1 MIFRSILFSLL
12 IYAGNSFGQCA
23 TRIHVSRAD
32 SLFNLQITKDNFR
45 KGIVFLTLDTI
56 NMSDIY
62 APSNFLETE
71 NPELIIKNYK
81 RFMKSLEIEGSYYNY
96 YELFNSPFF
105 DSPLHISYIINTK
118 DASYLVRIWTDKD
131 NTSKIEGI
139 TVGKCEQ
146 KMERTPW

>member
-1 MIFRSILFSLL
+1 
-12 IYAGNSFGQCA
+12 
-23 TRIHVSRAD
+23 
-32 SLFNLQITKDNFR
+32 
-45 KGIVFLTLDTI
+45 
-56 NMSDIY
+56 
-62 APSNFLETE
+62 LETE

-139 TVGKCEQ
+139 TVGKYDQ